1 LRAVLENILQLAKS
15 VGVPRKTSTTKSNGT
30 YSGSGAYTANGTR
43 RINGVVVKSK
53 LPPDALHVG
62 RSRSGLG
69 LFAQV
74 PIRKGTFIIEYW
86 GKRLPADIADEIGT
100 KYMFELNQRWTIDG
114 SDRRNIA
121 RYINHSCRPNAE
133 ARTVKGTIRIYAQKN
148 IKPGEEI
155 AYNYGR
161 RYFKIFLEPIGCKCA
176 ACLAKPKRGSRKT
189 NKEQR
194 APTGRPL

>member
-1 LRAVLENILQLAKS
+1 
-15 VGVPRKTSTTKSNGT
+15 VPSKTSTTKSNGA
-30 YSGSGAYTANGTR
+30 YRGSGAYTANGTR
-43 RINGVVVKSK
+43 RVNGVVVKSK
-53 LPPDALHVG
+53 LPPDALRVG

-74 PIRKGTFIIEYW
+74 PIRKGAFIIEYW
-86 GKRLPADIADEIGT
+86 GRRLPADIADEIGT
-100 KYMFELNQRWTIDG
+100 KYMFELNERWTIDG

-133 ARTVKGTIRIYAQKN
+133 ARTVMGTIRIYAQKN
-148 IKPGEEI
+148 IKPGDEI

-189 NKEQR
+189 NKSNARRR
-194 APTGRPL
+194 AAPSSAPSAA